1 MEITIEV
8 YKANSIIPQI
18 KRNISAEQRQYT
30 EAIEAPTIDGIDYA
44 FESYVTC
51 NYFEDKE
58 TGYADWEFC
67 DYNLLGIKAWKGE
80 KEVEPENV
88 DLREIME
95 TYTMSHL
102 DKINWE
108 KD

>member
-1 MEITIEV
+1 MYLRGYVEFE
-8 YKANSIIPQI
+8 
-18 KRNISAEQRQYT
+18 E
-30 EAIEAPTIDGIDYA
+30 TIDGIEYA
-44 FESYVTC
+44 FASYVTC

-80 KEVEPENV
+80 KEVEPKNV